1 MSIFFNNGHY
11 NCGTSEWGLEYNCG
25 TSDWELKSWSIFD
38 LDGVADYEHNEVYTK
53 VVWEKFKRNSIQVL
67 KLFPETSIYF
77 YTKIY

>member
-1 MSIFFNNGHY
+1 MTVILITERVN
-11 NCGTSEWGLEYNCG
+11 EGLNIIAEQAI
-25 TSDWELKSWSIFD
+25 ERLRVEVFFD